1 MGGDCNPIFEYIQKQ
16 KNRLEQINELIY
28 IKEKGI
34 IIYIQNTTNPLFRV
48 HEQYN
53 FRAI

>member
-1 MGGDCNPIFEYIQKQ
+1 VETVTQFSSIYKNK

-28 IKEKGI
+28 IQEKGI

-48 HEQYN
+48 QEQYN